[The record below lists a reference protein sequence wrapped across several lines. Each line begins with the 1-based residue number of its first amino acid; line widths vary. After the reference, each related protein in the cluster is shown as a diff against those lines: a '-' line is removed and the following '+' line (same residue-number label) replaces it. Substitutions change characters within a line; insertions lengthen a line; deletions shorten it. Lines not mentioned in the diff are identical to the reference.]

1 MEKTVLI
8 ELTAKKIKL
17 AELIVLM
24 CLFGSIAAGLGLMY
38 LWLPLGIMMFCIAGI
53 AFLAFCRHDYF
64 LSIPKDLLQ
73 VVVADARTFD
83 ARIVAD

>member
-8 ELTAKKIKL
+8 EQTARKIKF

-38 LWLPLGIMMFCIAGI
+38 LWLPLGIAMFCITGI
-53 AFLAFCRHDYF
+53 SFLAFCAVR
-64 LSIPKDLLQ
+64 
-73 VVVADARTFD
+73 VWRWRVNG
-83 ARIVAD
+83 

>member
-17 AELIVLM
+17 AELIVQV
-24 CLFGSIAAGLGLMY
+24 CLFGSIGAGLGLMY

-53 AFLAFCRHDYF
+53 AFLAFC
-64 LSIPKDLLQ
+64 
-73 VVVADARTFD
+73 
-83 ARIVAD
+83 

>member
-17 AELIVLM
+17 AELIVLTV
-24 CLFGSIAAGLGLMY
+24 LFGSIGAGLGLMY

-53 AFLAFCRHDYF
+53 SFLAFCA
-64 LSIPKDLLQ
+64 
-73 VVVADARTFD
+73 V
-83 ARIVAD
+83 RIWRWWVNG

>member
-8 ELTAKKIKL
+8 EQTARKIKF

-38 LWLPLGIMMFCIAGI
+38 LWLPLGIAMFCITGI
-53 AFLAFCRHDYF
+53 SFLAN
-64 LSIPKDLLQ
+64 SN
-73 VVVADARTFD
+73 A
-83 ARIVAD
+83 

>member
-8 ELTAKKIKL
+8 EQTAKKIKL

-38 LWLPLGIMMFCIAGI
+38 LWLPLGIVMFCITGI
-53 AFLAFCRHDYF
+53 SFLAFCA
-64 LSIPKDLLQ
+64 
-73 VVVADARTFD
+73 V
-83 ARIVAD
+83 RIWRWRVNG

>member
-8 ELTAKKIKL
+8 EQTARKIKF

-38 LWLPLGIMMFCIAGI
+38 LWLPLGIAMFCITGI
-53 AFLAFCRHDYF
+53 SFLAFCGVR
-64 LSIPKDLLQ
+64 
-73 VVVADARTFD
+73 VWRWWMNG
-83 ARIVAD
+83 

>member
-17 AELIVLM
+17 AELIVLTV
-24 CLFGSIAAGLGLMY
+24 LFGSIGAGLGLMY

-53 AFLAFCRHDYF
+53 AFLAFCYVR
-64 LSIPKDLLQ
+64 
-73 VVVADARTFD
+73 VWRWWVNR
-83 ARIVAD
+83 

>member
-8 ELTAKKIKL
+8 EQTARKIKF

-38 LWLPLGIMMFCIAGI
+38 LWLPLGIAMFCITGI
-53 AFLAFCRHDYF
+53 SFLAFCA
-64 LSIPKDLLQ
+64 
-73 VVVADARTFD
+73 V
-83 ARIVAD
+83 RIWRWRVNG